1 MMAEDVIKIKTAIFF
16 IFPSSFPPSIL
27 AQETA
32 SAMPAKKNSGD
43 RGQMF
48 YNHMILYYFIKV
60 WFSLLERAQINF
72 LLQPLAKWQIN
83 PANFSG
89 AGIFVK
95 N

>member
-1 MMAEDVIKIKTAIFF
+1 
-16 IFPSSFPPSIL
+16 
-27 AQETA
+27 
-32 SAMPAKKNSGD
+32 
-43 RGQMF
+43 MF